1 MTNNSKLLALAAQ
14 IEADL
19 ADLERVVSR
28 AELLFEKAI
37 HTDDDA
43 YLDGLAL
50 NLHGFYAGAERIFE
64 KIAHVLD
71 GGLPD
76 DPHWHQTLLR
86 QMSVEISTVRPA
98 VISRR
103 SYECLEEYRSFR
115 HVVRNVY
122 TFDLRG
128 ARLKELA
135 TGARPCLTAL
145 ANDLEQF
152 IETLH
157 RLVQSD
163 A

>member
-1 MTNNSKLLALAAQ
+1 MMNNSKLLTLAAQ

-28 AELLFEKAI
+28 AELLFDKAI
-37 HTDDDA
+37 RTDDDA

-64 KIAHVLD
+64 KIAHALD

-98 VISRR
+98 VISRET
-103 SYECLEEYRSFR
+103 YECLEEYRSFR

-122 TFDLRG
+122 TFNLRG
-128 ARLKELA
+128 ARLRELA
-135 TGARPCLTAL
+135 EGARPCLTTL
-145 ANDLEQF
+145 AHDLDQF
-152 IETLH
+152 VETIRKLA
-157 RLVQSD
+157 QSG
-163 A
+163 